1 MPAGAGPVVSRLR
14 ALLVGL
20 GQIGCGYDADLPFA
34 LDQPRSSPQTL
45 SHARAL
51 ASHPAFELIGGV
63 DPNAAA
69 RERFSALYGRP
80 AFSDLSAWR
89 AASDGPDPELVV
101 IAVAP
106 QLQPALVEMLL
117 SLVAP
122 RVLLLEKPVA
132 DSLENARALERIC
145 ARQPSLVVAVNYIR
159 RFLPAVQAW
168 QHRLQSYELGGL
180 LHGQITYGK
189 GLLSNGSHFVNLA
202 EAWLGPLIPGRILQ
216 AGSACFGF
224 DREASLE
231 LQAVA
236 HAGAPVLVR
245 SVGGAGLRAGELDL
259 WFEGGRLCWPNHG
272 GGLAFWPRGATARGD
287 SHAPLVLEP
296 ELTPTGLNH
305 YQLEVVEALHQFM
318 LQGERAPLQCSLSDG
333 IRTLETLASACAD
346 LPKPDC

>member
-1 MPAGAGPVVSRLR
+1 MSRLR

-20 GQIGCGYDADLPFA
+20 GQIGCGYDADLPFSF
-34 LDQPRSSPQTL
+34 DQPRSSPQTL

-51 ASHPAFELIGGV
+51 ACHPGFELIGGV
-63 DPNAAA
+63 DPSAAA

-80 AFSDLSAWR
+80 AFADLTAWR
-89 AASDGPDPELVV
+89 AASAGPDPELVV
-101 IAVAP
+101 IAVVP
-106 QLQPALVEMLL
+106 QLQPALVETLL

-132 DSLENARALERIC
+132 DSLENARALGQVC
-145 ARQPSLVVAVNYIR
+145 ASQPSLVVAVNYIR
-159 RFLPAVQAW
+159 RYLPAVQAW
-168 QHRLQSYELGGL
+168 QKRLQSHELGGL

-189 GLLSNGSHFVNLA
+189 GLLTNGSHFVNLA
-202 EAWLGPLIPGRILQ
+202 EAWLGPLSPRLLLQ

-231 LQAVA
+231 LQAMA

-272 GGLAFWPRGATARGD
+272 QALAFWSRGAAAWGD
-287 SHAPLVLEP
+287 SHAPLTLEP

-305 YQLEVVEALHQFM
+305 YQHEVVEALYKHM
-318 LQGERAPLQCSLSDG
+318 LLGQRSPLQCTISDG
-333 IRTLETLASACAD
+333 IRTLETLASACAN

>member
-1 MPAGAGPVVSRLR
+1 MSRVR

-34 LDQPRSSPQTL
+34 FDKPRSSSSTL

-51 ASHPAFELIGGV
+51 ACHPGFELIGGV
-63 DPNAAA
+63 DPSAAA
-69 RERFSALYGRP
+69 RERFSALYGLP
-80 AFSDLSAWR
+80 AFADLPAWR
-89 AASDGPDPELVV
+89 AASIGLDPDLVV

-106 QLQPALVEMLL
+106 QLQPALVEVLL
-117 SLVAP
+117 SLVVP
-122 RVLLLEKPVA
+122 RSLLLEKPVA

-145 ARQPSLVVAVNYIR
+145 ARQPSMLVAVNYIR
-159 RFLPAVQAW
+159 RYLPAVQVW
-168 QHRLQSYELGGL
+168 QHRLQSRELGGL

-202 EAWLGPLIPGRILQ
+202 EAWLGPLSPGRILQ

-231 LQAVA
+231 LEAVA
-236 HAGAPVLVR
+236 HGGASLLVR

-259 WFEGGRLCWPNHG
+259 WFEGGRLCWSNNG
-272 GGLAFWPRGATARGD
+272 QAIAFWPRRPAVSGD
-287 SHAPLVLEP
+287 SHVPLSHDP
-296 ELTPTGLNH
+296 ELTPTGLAH
-305 YQLEVVEALHQFM
+305 YQHEVVDALHQH
-318 LQGERAPLQCSLSDG
+318 LLNPQQVPLECTLCDG
-333 IRTLETLASACAD
+333 VCTLETLASACAD

>member
-1 MPAGAGPVVSRLR
+1 MRRLR

-34 LDQPRSSPQTL
+34 FDQPRSSPQTL

-51 ASHPAFELIGGV
+51 ACHPGFELIGGV
-63 DPNAAA
+63 DPSAAA
-69 RERFSALYGRP
+69 RSRFSALYSRP
-80 AFSDLSAWR
+80 AFADLLAWQ
-89 AASDGPDPELVV
+89 AARTGADPDLVV

-106 QLQPALVEMLL
+106 QLQPALVEALL
-117 SLVAP
+117 SLVVP
-122 RVLLLEKPVA
+122 RLLLLEKPVA

-145 ARQPSLVVAVNYIR
+145 ARQPYLAVAVNYIR
-159 RFLPAVQAW
+159 RYLPAVQAW
-168 QHRLQSYELGGL
+168 QHRLQSHQLGGL

-202 EAWLGPLIPGRILQ
+202 EAWLGSLIPGRILQ

-231 LQAVA
+231 LQAGA

-259 WFEGGRLCWPNHG
+259 WFEGGRLCWRNDGKFIAHWGVHPP
-272 GGLAFWPRGATARGD
+272 AAGD
-287 SHAPLVLEP
+287 SHAPLAAEPHLINTEMAHYQHFVLE
-296 ELTPTGLNH
+296 
-305 YQLEVVEALHQFM
+305 ALAAHLRDPQ
-318 LQGERAPLQCSLSDG
+318 ASPLQCSLSDG
-333 IRTLETLASACAD
+333 VQTLETLVDACRFSG
-346 LPKPDC
+346 P